1 MPSSEPLVE
10 LNVGSITSNLF
21 KQFKRSDQPSMAER
35 DTAGLPYTDKDHI
48 QLLQREYESAAVH
61 GGREAIEKC
70 FK

>member
-1 MPSSEPLVE
+1 MPPTDPIVE
-10 LNVGSITSNLF
+10 VNVGSLTNLF
-21 KQFKRSDQPSMAER
+21 KQQFRSKTDKPMAER
-35 DTAGLPYTDKDHI
+35 DAAGLPYTDKEHI